1 MGADAYVYVVLANAG
16 AYANAGT
23 APTTARSSLSNRE
36 QEYEIGSHV
45 GTTIINLAV
54 RANSTGMYEY
64 CVFKSERALAVPTN
78 GNGLP
83 SAANILSN
91 GLQYEMRAL
100 HPGRVVHYGQVSVT
114 ADMGAVR
121 TLKIPW
127 AKYKMSKIRAG
138 DYYGIIVFHRGAGVT
153 DDVDIQSRTKEL
165 I

>member
-1 MGADAYVYVVLANAG
+1 MGADAYVYVVIANAG

-36 QEYEIGSHV
+36 QEYEIGSHL
-45 GTTIINLAV
+45 GTTTINMAI
-54 RANSTGMYEY
+54 RPGSTGMYEY

-83 SAANILSN
+83 SAASITTN

-100 HPGRVVHYGQVSVT
+100 HPGRVVHYGQCSVT
-114 ADMGAVR
+114 ADMGATRQIKV
-121 TLKIPW
+121 PW
-127 AKYKMSKIRAG
+127 SKYKLSKIRAG
-138 DYYGIIVFHRGAGVT
+138 DYYGIIVFHRGAGVN
-153 DDVDIQSRTKEL
+153 DDVDIQTRTKEL